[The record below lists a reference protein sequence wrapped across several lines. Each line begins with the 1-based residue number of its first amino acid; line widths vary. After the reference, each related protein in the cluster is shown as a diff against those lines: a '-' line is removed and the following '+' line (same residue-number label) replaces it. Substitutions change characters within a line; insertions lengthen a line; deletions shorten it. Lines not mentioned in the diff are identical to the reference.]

1 MANQILGA
9 RVKAAAL
16 VHAQKQLGNL
26 GFRFKPGSGSATFN
40 GETAFATWTNSADD
54 WVGAFRINYPEM
66 PDNALVSR
74 READLISAYTLHEIG
89 HVAYTEAQIT
99 KGKAALLHYLYNGI
113 EDGRIEHAVI
123 ASGKARGARSM
134 FKRLMSKFTGKIVAD
149 GEFNPTSINCAPF
162 ALALV
167 SRAAFGDGNGFAKQL
182 LARIPE
188 PYQALYAA
196 VYDGIK
202 SAPLDRSGSHVSLS
216 LAQQFLDGWL
226 RINPSALDRP
236 IQPPVNLGQ
245 PQDDGESISL
255 PGGGGDQDS
264 DPDGDAMPDQL
275 EEEQLSDSDGPSG
288 HWSPPDRDRFD
299 ADKFDD
305 GFDDGYD
312 SDEQLSPEEQAAA
325 EADAAERDELAEQM
339 AGAAESAPEA
349 DDSILS
355 ALPESDSD
363 DDEGGDGVV
372 DEPFKALDQ
381 PDSYDEDKVLKPE
394 PEVDDVFKAIR
405 ERTRDAITLKAVPVA
420 NRSEMRKWSKLQD
433 LTDKTRK
440 SHLKK
445 LNRHALPALK
455 AQLYRV
461 LKAPERCGWDGG
473 AMGGRFDGKRAPRML
488 AGSEQVFKRRWL
500 AEGIDTAVSVVIDM
514 SGSMGGSSIE
524 AAVDLAWTIAVACE
538 GARADVEVI
547 GFQNARYPVGT
558 GGYNMRG
565 QWVSGDAN
573 SDCTLVVAKRFGD
586 RCESVAHHFQVMKR
600 LPDGGTPDYE
610 ACKTVV
616 EQLSDM
622 PHKRKVVIMVTDGFG
637 EIADMHRLGEGA
649 WKLYGVDVIGF
660 GIYASAKDFAR
671 AYPVGSPVSLDSLH
685 KTGLKGVVKQLESRD
700 QRRVI

>member
-1 MANQILGA
+1 MANQIIGA

-26 GFRFKPGSGSATFN
+26 GFRFKSGAGSATFH
-40 GETAFATWTNSADD
+40 GETAYAAWEASAGD

-89 HVAYTEAQIT
+89 HVAYTEAKIT
-99 KGKAALLHYLYNGI
+99 SGKTALVHYLYNGI

-134 FKRLMSKFTGKIVAD
+134 FKRLMSKFTSKIVAGGD
-149 GEFNPTSINCAPF
+149 FNPASINSAPF

-167 SRAAFGDGNGFAKQL
+167 SRAALGDGNGFAKQL
-182 LARIPE
+182 LSRIPE
-188 PYQALYAA
+188 PYQSLYAA
-196 VYDGIK
+196 VADGIK
-202 SAPLDRSGSHVSLS
+202 SAPLDRSGSAVSLS

-226 RINPSALDRP
+226 RINPDALNRP
-236 IQPPVNLGQ
+236 VAPPPLGE
-245 PQDDGESISL
+245 PQDGEGISM
-255 PGGGGDQDS
+255 PGGEGDQDG
-264 DPDGDAMPDQL
+264 DPAEGALPDQQ
-275 EEEQLSDSDGPSG
+275 EEEQLSDRDGPSG
-288 HWSPPDRDRFD
+288 HWSPPDRDLFD
-299 ADKFDD
+299 ADNYGD
-305 GFDDGYD
+305 GFDD

-325 EADAAERDELAEQM
+325 EADAKERDELAEQM
-339 AGAAESAPEA
+339 AGAAEAAPEA

-363 DDEGGDGVV
+363 DDEGGDRVG
-372 DEPFKALDQ
+372 EPFQALDQ
-381 PDSYDEDKVLKPE
+381 PDQFDEGKVIKPE
-394 PEVDDVFKAIR
+394 PEVDDVFKSIR
-405 ERTRDAITLKAVPVA
+405 ERTRDAVTLRSVPAA
-420 NRSEMRKWSKLQD
+420 NRSDMRKWSKLQE

-445 LNRHALPALK
+445 LNRHAMPALK

-514 SGSMGGSSIE
+514 SGSMKGSAIDS
-524 AAVDLAWTIAVACE
+524 AVDLAWTIAQACE
-538 GARADVEVI
+538 GARADVEVV
-547 GFQNARYPVGT
+547 GFQSARYPVYT
-558 GGYNMRG
+558 GGYDMRG
-565 QWVSGDAN
+565 EWHSSQGS
-573 SDCTLVVAKRFGD
+573 SDCTLVVAKRFAD

-600 LPDGGTPDYE
+600 LPDMGTPDYE

-616 EQLSDM
+616 EQLSEM
-622 PHKRKVVIMVTDGFG
+622 PHKRKVVIMVTDGCG
-637 EIADMHRLGEGA
+637 DVADMHRLGEGA

-660 GIYASAKDFAR
+660 GIHIDARRFAR

-685 KTGLKGVVKQLESRD
+685 KTGLKGIVKQLESRD

>member
-1 MANQILGA
+1 MANQIVGA

-26 GFRFKPGSGSATFN
+26 GFRFKSGAGSATFG
-40 GETAFATWTNSADD
+40 GETAYAAWEAGGSD
-54 WVGAFRINYPEM
+54 WVSAFRINYPEM
-66 PDNALVSR
+66 PDNALVNR

-89 HVAYTEAQIT
+89 HVAYTEAKIT
-99 KGKAALLHYLYNGI
+99 VGRSALVHYLYNGI
-113 EDGRIEHAVI
+113 EDGRIEHAII

-134 FKRLMSKFTGKIVAD
+134 FKRLMSKFTSQIVAGGD
-149 GEFNPTSINCAPF
+149 FNPASINSAPF

-188 PYQALYAA
+188 PYQALYATVA
-196 VYDGIK
+196 DGIK
-202 SAPLDRSGSHVSLS
+202 SAPLDRSGSAVSLS

-226 RINPSALDRP
+226 RIQPDALNRP
-236 IQPPVNLGQ
+236 AAPPPMSE
-245 PQDDGESISL
+245 PQESGISM
-255 PGGGGDQDS
+255 PGDEGDQDGDPAES
-264 DPDGDAMPDQL
+264 DLSSQL
-275 EEEQLSDSDGPSG
+275 EEDQPDSDGPSG
-288 HWSPPDRDRFD
+288 HWSPPDRDLFD
-299 ADKFDD
+299 TDSGGD
-305 GFDDGYD
+305 GFDD
-312 SDEQLSPEEQAAA
+312 SDEQLSAEEQAAA
-325 EADAAERDELAEQM
+325 EAEEKERDELAEQM
-339 AGAAESAPEA
+339 AGAAEAAPVA

-363 DDEGGDGVV
+363 DDEGGDSVG
-372 DEPFKALDQ
+372 EPFQALDQ
-381 PDSYDEDKVLKPE
+381 PEQFDEDKVIKPE
-394 PEVDDVFKAIR
+394 PEVDNVFKAIR
-405 ERTRDAITLKAVPVA
+405 ERTRNAVSLRSVPVA
-420 NRSEMRKWSKLQD
+420 NRSEMRKWTKISE

-461 LKAPERCGWDGG
+461 LRAPERCGWDGG

-500 AEGIDTAVSVVIDM
+500 AEGIDTAVSVVIDL
-514 SGSMGGSSIE
+514 SGSMQGSTID
-524 AAVDLAWTIAVACE
+524 AAVDLAWTIAQACE
-538 GARADVEVI
+538 GARADVEVV
-547 GFQNARYPVGT
+547 GFQNARFGVYT
-558 GGYNMRG
+558 GGYDMRG
-565 QWVSGDAN
+565 EWRAGSHN

-600 LPDGGTPDYE
+600 LPDLGTPDYE

-616 EQLSDM
+616 EQMSEM

-637 EIADMHRLGEGA
+637 DVKDMHRLGDGA

-660 GIYASAKDFAR
+660 GIGASAKDFAR

-700 QRRVI
+700 QRRVV